1 MNRRMGARL
10 FWAVLAGAAADLAG
24 LGLIAAA
31 AWLITRAAEQ
41 PPLAALSVA
50 IVATRAF
57 ATGKGVFRYAE
68 RLTGHD
74 VALRAQAGTR
84 ERLYEALIPPQRPRH
99 GGADLLSRMV
109 DDTEAVQDLLVR
121 CLLPAAA
128 AAIAG
133 LAAVVVGLT
142 ILPVSAL
149 VLVAGLVVAGVLL
162 PAGTAAAA
170 RRWSARIAPAR
181 ATLAGRVADLV
192 HGSADLAAY
201 GADGQALA
209 RALTADR
216 ALAALERRQAR
227 VHAAALAGGT
237 LVQGLTVAAVV
248 LIAQGAGAGS
258 VGTAVLALT
267 SLVAFEP
274 VLPLAAAGERLAG
287 ITAALRRLR
296 EVRATAPATTEPVT
310 PAPRPEA
317 PLTIEIDNLV
327 VRHPTHDSDP
337 PAGPGDLLSAPALDR
352 RSSASGDASSLPAH
366 GQDSPALGE
375 VPSQPAPD
383 RRSST
388 SGDVRAPSGGAPSR
402 GDDVPSLPS
411 PDRQASVPGDVGSAS
426 GGASARSGGG
436 VGRAGASGRPA
447 LDGVSLRLTP
457 GKRVAIVGPSGAG
470 KSTLL
475 AALMRL
481 VEPESGAVRVNGT
494 DLRDLAG
501 DDVRTLMTGLTQ
513 DPYIFRA
520 SLRDNLRLA
529 GPGADDERLWQAV
542 RDARLDEWVE
552 RTGWDA
558 ELGEDGR
565 TVSGGQLQRLALAR
579 ALLYD
584 PPVLLLDE
592 PAEAL
597 DEEAADRLMSDLL
610 DVTRERTTLLVTHR
624 LKGLELVDEI
634 VVLEEG
640 RVVQRGRHDE
650 LVSVPGYYRD
660 LWESEVLTRR

>member
-1 MNRRMGARL
+1 MGTRL
-10 FWAVLAGAAADLAG
+10 VWAVLAGSAADLAG

-84 ERLYEALIPPQRPRH
+84 EQLYEALIPPQRPRH

-128 AAIAG
+128 AAMAG
-133 LAAVVVGLT
+133 LAAVVIGLT
-142 ILPVSAL
+142 ILPVAAL
-149 VLVAGLVVAGVLL
+149 VLVAGLLVAGVAL

-181 ATLAGRVADLV
+181 AALAGRVADLV

-201 GADGQALA
+201 GADDEALA
-209 RALTADR
+209 KALAADE

-248 LIAQGAGAGS
+248 LLAQGAGAGS

-274 VLPLAAAGERLAG
+274 VLPLAAAGERMAG
-287 ITAALRRLR
+287 IMAALRRLR
-296 EVRATAPATTEPVT
+296 EVRSAAPATTEPPA

-317 PLTIEIDNLV
+317 PLTIDIKDLV
-327 VRHPTHDSDP
+327 VRHATPE
-337 PAGPGDLLSAPALDR
+337 APAAEDGGPR
-352 RSSASGDASSLPAH
+352 TKARTKARPNGGPAT
-366 GQDSPALGE
+366 AE
-375 VPSQPAPD
+375 
-383 RRSST
+383 
-388 SGDVRAPSGGAPSR
+388 
-402 GDDVPSLPS
+402 
-411 PDRQASVPGDVGSAS
+411 
-426 GGASARSGGG
+426 
-436 VGRAGASGRPA
+436 RAGAQYADAERAA

-457 GKRVAIVGPSGAG
+457 GRRVAIVGPSGAG

-481 VEPESGAVRVNGT
+481 VEPASGRITVNGT
-494 DLRDLAG
+494 DISDLAG
-501 DDVRTLMTGLTQ
+501 DDVRALMTGLTQ
-513 DPYIFRA
+513 DPYIFRTT
-520 SLRDNLRLA
+520 LRDNLRLA
-529 GPGADDERLWQAV
+529 GPDADEEALRRAV
-542 RDARLDEWVE
+542 RDARLDRWVE
-552 RTGWDA
+552 RTGWDT
-558 ELGEDGR
+558 ELSEDGR

-597 DEEAADRLMSDLL
+597 DEETADRLMADLL
-610 DVTRERTTLLVTHR
+610 DVTRDRTTLLVTHR

-640 RVVQRGRHDE
+640 RVTQRGRHDE
-650 LVSVPGYYRD
+650 LVAVPGYYRD
-660 LWESEVLTRR
+660 VWESEALTRR

>member
-1 MNRRMGARL
+1 MNRRMGVRL
-10 FWAVLAGAAADLAG
+10 VWAVLAGAAADLAG

-31 AWLITRAAEQ
+31 AWLITRAAQQ
-41 PPLAALSVA
+41 PSLAALSVA

-57 ATGKGVFRYAE
+57 ATSKGVFRYAE

-84 ERLYEALIPPQRPRH
+84 ERLYQALIPPQQPRH

-128 AAIAG
+128 AAAAG
-133 LAAVVVGLT
+133 LAAVVIGLT
-142 ILPVSAL
+142 VLPVTAL
-149 VLVAGLVVAGVLL
+149 VLVAGLVLAGVAL

-181 ATLAGRVADLV
+181 AALAGRVADLV

-201 GADGQALA
+201 GADDEALA
-209 RALTADR
+209 KALDADES
-216 ALAALERRQAR
+216 LAALEHRQAR

-237 LVQGLTVAAVV
+237 LVQGLTVAAIV
-248 LIAQGAGAGS
+248 LLAQGAGADS
-258 VGTAVLALT
+258 VATAVLALT
-267 SLVAFEP
+267 ALVSFEP

-296 EVRATAPATTEPVT
+296 EVRSAAPAVTEPPV
-310 PAPRPEA
+310 PAPLPA
-317 PLTIEIDNLV
+317 SPLTIKIDDLV
-327 VRHPTHDSDP
+327 VRHPA
-337 PAGPGDLLSAPALDR
+337 PAAETGPG
-352 RSSASGDASSLPAH
+352 
-366 GQDSPALGE
+366 
-375 VPSQPAPD
+375 V
-383 RRSST
+383 
-388 SGDVRAPSGGAPSR
+388 
-402 GDDVPSLPS
+402 
-411 PDRQASVPGDVGSAS
+411 
-426 GGASARSGGG
+426 
-436 VGRAGASGRPA
+436 RPA
-447 LDGVSLRLTP
+447 LDGVSLTLTP

-481 VEPESGAVRVNGT
+481 VEPESGSIRVN
-494 DLRDLAG
+494 DVDVRDLAG

-513 DPYIFRA
+513 DPYIFRTT
-520 SLRDNLRLA
+520 LRDNLRLA
-529 GPGADDERLWQAV
+529 GPEAGDEALERAV
-542 RDARLDEWVE
+542 RDARLDGWVE

-597 DEEAADRLMSDLL
+597 DEETADRLMGDLL
-610 DVTRERTTLLVTHR
+610 DVTRDRTTLLVTHR
-624 LKGLELVDEI
+624 LRGLESVDEV

-640 RVVQRGRHDE
+640 RVIQRGRHDE
-650 LVSVPGYYRD
+650 LVAVPGYYRD